1 MDGPRSVDRCRHRV
15 AAALAMLMSCLDARD
30 RDRWCAHCHGGR
42 GRGRGR
48 GFESRED
55 LQIPHSEH
63 HDHHQQP
70 DEPQCLL
77 SCSFVLPL
85 HDRALSLSVCAAR
98 EIQSTSNDSIKS
110 LARSRQVRATESNEA
125 NESIEHR
132 EALAC
137 HSKLA
142 AAFSLVARRA
152 GWRSC
157 QPRGSRHSSS

>member
-1 MDGPRSVDRCRHRV
+1 MRV
-15 AAALAMLMSCLDARD
+15 IVIVGVLIVMVVVVVVVVVVV
-30 RDRWCAHCHGGR
+30 
-42 GRGRGR
+42 

-85 HDRALSLSVCAAR
+85 HDRALSLCVLH
-98 EIQSTSNDSIKS
+98 EILGATSNEPIKS
-110 LARSRQVRATESNEA
+110 LARSRQMRAAESNEA

>member
-15 AAALAMLMSCLDARD
+15 AAALAMLMPCLDARD

-85 HDRALSLSVCAAR
+85 HDRALSFCVCR
-98 EIQSTSNDSIKS
+98 TRDSIDEQRLDQVLGKE
-110 LARSRQVRATESNEA
+110 QVRAAESNEA